1 MKRVLFLLM
10 AIVALASSSASAQ
23 IISGVKGSLASRNS
37 QGGVIKIT
45 EDEGTKQAV
54 HVVEKNTKRPEK
66 ADGYRFVIFYD
77 NEQFADERARDAL
90 AKFRSNYKSV
100 SSYLSSEAPSFRIV
114 VGDCFTYEDVAIL
127 RNLIGD
133 DYPDAALSDARIP
146 YKVLCRIKG
155 QNRMKIERSGVVTGG
170 IYNIRLASGD
180 FDGNGTLL
188 ETNPVYA
195 KIIAINNAT
204 LPYTVTLDKTL
215 NATEALVEQ
224 ACRHICPWQGAYGN
238 YSHAEGNRTKAI
250 GRAQHV

>member
-170 IYNIRLASGD
+170 IEFDKLYFEELVDDEELSQVLAEA
-180 FDGNGTLL
+180 TAAV
-188 ETNPVYA
+188 ETAAAEESKTEAVVEEA
-195 KIIAINNAT
+195 KAEVVAEAAAET
-204 LPYTVTLDKTL
+204 
-215 NATEALVEQ
+215 ATEAE
-224 ACRHICPWQGAYGN
+224 A
-238 YSHAEGNRTKAI
+238 KATETTEK
-250 GRAQHV
+250 

>member
-170 IYNIRLASGD
+170 IE
-180 FDGNGTLL
+180 FDKLYFEELVDDEELSQVSAEATAAV
-188 ETNPVYA
+188 ETAAAEESKAEAVVEEA
-195 KIIAINNAT
+195 KAEVAAEAAAET
-204 LPYTVTLDKTL
+204 
-215 NATEALVEQ
+215 ATEAE
-224 ACRHICPWQGAYGN
+224 A
-238 YSHAEGNRTKAI
+238 KATETTEK
-250 GRAQHV
+250 

>member
-170 IYNIRLASGD
+170 IE
-180 FDGNGTLL
+180 FDKLYYEELVDDEELSQVSAEATAAV
-188 ETNPVYA
+188 ETAAAEESKAEAVVEEA
-195 KIIAINNAT
+195 KAEVAAEAAAET
-204 LPYTVTLDKTL
+204 
-215 NATEALVEQ
+215 ATEAE
-224 ACRHICPWQGAYGN
+224 A
-238 YSHAEGNRTKAI
+238 KATETTEK
-250 GRAQHV
+250 

>member
-1 MKRVLFLLM
+1 M

-170 IYNIRLASGD
+170 IE
-180 FDGNGTLL
+180 FDKLYFEELVDDEELSQVSAEATVAV
-188 ETNPVYA
+188 ETAAAEESKTEAVVEEA
-195 KIIAINNAT
+195 KAEVAAEVAAET
-204 LPYTVTLDKTL
+204 
-215 NATEALVEQ
+215 ATEAE
-224 ACRHICPWQGAYGN
+224 A
-238 YSHAEGNRTKAI
+238 KATETTEK
-250 GRAQHV
+250 

>member
-1 MKRVLFLLM
+1 M

-170 IYNIRLASGD
+170 IEFDKLYFEELVDDEELSQVLAEA
-180 FDGNGTLL
+180 TAAV
-188 ETNPVYA
+188 ETAAAEESKTEAVVEEA
-195 KIIAINNAT
+195 KAEVVAEAAAET
-204 LPYTVTLDKTL
+204 
-215 NATEALVEQ
+215 ATEAE
-224 ACRHICPWQGAYGN
+224 A
-238 YSHAEGNRTKAI
+238 KATETTEK
-250 GRAQHV
+250 

>member
-170 IYNIRLASGD
+170 IE
-180 FDGNGTLL
+180 FDKLYYEELVDDEELSQVSAEATV
-188 ETNPVYA
+188 ETPAEATAAVETAAAEESKTEAVVEEA
-195 KIIAINNAT
+195 KAEVVAEAAAET
-204 LPYTVTLDKTL
+204 
-215 NATEALVEQ
+215 ATEAE
-224 ACRHICPWQGAYGN
+224 A
-238 YSHAEGNRTKAI
+238 KATETTEK
-250 GRAQHV
+250 